1 MERVVADTSVLISAF
16 LSKKG
21 DSFKFVRLLLQ
32 NRLENYTNEA
42 ILDEFLRVLMT
53 KISKFYPVELLIE
66 FYQLIKAN
74 SKLVT
79 PEEKFEICRDKADN
93 IFLEVAFF
101 SKADCLLTLDKDL
114 LDETSV

>member
-1 MERVVADTSVLISAF
+1 
-16 LSKKG
+16 
-21 DSFKFVRLLLQ
+21 
-32 NRLENYTNEA
+32 
-42 ILDEFLRVLMT
+42 MT
-53 KISKFYPVELLIE
+53 KISKFYPVDLLIE

-101 SKADCLLTLDKDL
+101 SKSDCLLTLDKDL
-114 LDETSV
+114 LDLRDKNKEFEIKGREFKILKPEEFLKEMRAEAETST